1 MEPNIPS
8 QTTRPAPETQT
19 PVTQPIQTTS
29 NNSSNKT
36 KYILLSVFIL
46 LIIFLVGGGAYYLG
60 GANQKSNPKINNNP
74 TVINATPTSTVQ
86 STPNPTA
93 TPSSADVTWETKT
106 ISINSNNAILGN
118 NTVNIAVMIP
128 NGWNM
133 QTTQA
138 KSGACT
144 ETTIT
149 SPRGLT
155 FKLTFICTGWE
166 AKYSPWP
173 SDAIVALQQKRMIQG
188 PLQNYYR
195 LRYQTSPGT
204 YNYVDAEKDASL
216 PQDKSKDQVMDAVLI
231 GYPPPNEGTHDFFF
245 SAAHLTV
252 TSSEASDLVL
262 ADKIAASIVVS
273 SITQQ

>member
-1 MEPNIPS
+1 MELNSS
-8 QTTRPAPETQT
+8 QPIQPVSPEIQT
-19 PVTQPIQTTS
+19 PVTQPIQTTPS
-29 NNSSNKT
+29 NSNKT

-86 STPNPTA
+86 STPNLTA
-93 TPSSADVTWETKT
+93 TPGSVDVTWDTKT
-106 ISINSNNAILGN
+106 ISRKVTGGILGN
-118 NTVNIAVMIP
+118 STINIELKIP
-128 NGWNM
+128 HGWIF
-133 QTTQA
+133 QTNSQT
-138 KSGACT
+138 SSNCT
-144 ETTIT
+144 STTIT
-149 SPRGLT
+149 SPTKSSVNLT
-155 FKLTFICTGWE
+155 DLCNGWE

-173 SDAIVALQQKRMIQG
+173 SDSVVVLQQKRMIQG

-195 LRYQTSPGT
+195 LRYQTSTGV
-204 YNYVDAEKDASL
+204 YNYVDAEKDANL

-231 GYPPPNEGTHDFFF
+231 GYPSPNEGTHDFFF

-252 TSSEASDLVL
+252 TSNDANDLAL